1 MAVHDRCNFAGNDR
15 NTALMEPRYRR
26 QLTLGMGCRWTYRR
40 AMRPLR
46 ALVIYIL
53 VVFVGGALLAP
64 WLYWLAQASTHSFP
78 KIATEPFHR
87 FVDRSLL
94 ILALVGLWPL
104 LRALGVTSWRE
115 AGLVPLHG
123 QWNKLVGGLLLGF
136 CSLAL
141 VAGMAFA
148 GGARVFTQTVTA
160 HAVVATLFNAIGT
173 AALVAVMEEILF
185 RGGVFGGLR
194 KFFHWP
200 LALVASSMI
209 YALVHFLRRADFAGA
224 VNWSSG
230 FVLLPRMLGGFV
242 DFQALA
248 PGFFNLTLAGIL
260 LGLAY
265 QRTGNLY
272 FSIGLH
278 AGWIFWLRTY
288 GAFTAATPGA
298 SAWFWGTG
306 KMIDGWLA
314 LFVLVAVFLL
324 LKFLPL
330 GRKSE
335 PFAIP
340 Q

>member
-1 MAVHDRCNFAGNDR
+1 
-15 NTALMEPRYRR
+15 
-26 QLTLGMGCRWTYRR
+26 
-40 AMRPLR
+40 MRPLR

-64 WLYWLAQASTHSFP
+64 WLYWLAQAFAHSFP
-78 KIATEPFHR
+78 KIAAEPFSR

-94 ILALVGLWPL
+94 LFALAGLWPL

-115 AGLVPLHG
+115 AGIVPLHG
-123 QWNKLVGGLLLGF
+123 QWNKLLGGLSLGF
-136 CSLAL
+136 ASLAL
-141 VAGMAFA
+141 VAVLAFA
-148 GGARVFTQTVTA
+148 GGARVFNQTTTA
-160 HAVVATLFNAIGT
+160 HQVVAVIFSSVFA

-185 RGGVFGGLR
+185 RGGVYGGMR

-200 LALVASSMI
+200 LALVVSSMI
-209 YALVHFLRRADFAGA
+209 YALAHFLHRVDFAGA

-230 FVLLPRMLGGFV
+230 LTLLPRMLGGFV
-242 DFQALA
+242 DMNALV
-248 PGFFNLTLAGIL
+248 PNFFNLALAGVL

-278 AGWIFWLRTY
+278 AGWVFWLKTY
-288 GAFTAATPGA
+288 GAFTAATPRA
-298 SAWFWGTG
+298 SAGFWGTS

-314 LFVLVAVFLL
+314 LLVLVAVFLL
-324 LKFLPL
+324 IEFLPL

-335 PFAIP
+335 PFTIP